1 MDKNLERAL
10 DVFRLMSKM
19 LDTQI
24 EHCENMKKS
33 YEQQIE
39 LAKMN
44 KEQQMEN
51 VEQIEKQIKL
61 IDELEEKSR

>member
-1 MDKNLERAL
+1 MDKDLERAL
-10 DVFRLMSKM
+10 DVFKLMSKM

-39 LAKMN
+39 LAKIN
-44 KEQQMEN
+44 KEQQLET
-51 VEQIEKQIKL
+51 VKQIEKQIKL
-61 IDELEEKSR
+61 LDEPEGE